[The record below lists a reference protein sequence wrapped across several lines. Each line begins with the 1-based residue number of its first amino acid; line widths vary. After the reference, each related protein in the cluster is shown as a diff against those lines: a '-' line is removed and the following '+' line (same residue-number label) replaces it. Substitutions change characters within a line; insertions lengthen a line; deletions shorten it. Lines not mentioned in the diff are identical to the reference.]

1 MKDSMKVV
9 GLTGGIGSGKSTIA
23 RLFSGHGVHW
33 VDADDVARE
42 VVEPGT
48 PALKAIAEHFG
59 DRILLANGEL
69 NRAELRTLI
78 FQDEQQRQWLEKLL
92 HPLIRETILEQLHP
106 YGSHLRDYHLP
117 YTLLVSPLLLET
129 DQHELVDRIVVID
142 VPVDVQIART
152 VARDTN
158 TEEQIQRIIDAQL
171 PREERLKRAD
181 YVIDNTSAL
190 ENAEKNAKKS
200 AKKSATENIR
210 GGSEES
216 AKAQVAAL
224 HARLIAEFQR
234 TK

>member
-1 MKDSMKVV
+1 MKVV

-23 RLFSGHGVHW
+23 RLFAEHGVHW

-42 VVEPGT
+42 VVAPGT
-48 PALKAIAEHFG
+48 PALEAIARHFG
-59 DRILLANGEL
+59 ERILLETGAL

-78 FQDEQQRQWLEKLL
+78 FQDEQERQWLETLL
-92 HPLIRETILEQLHP
+92 HPLIRESILDQLHP
-106 YGSHLRDYHLP
+106 RGSHLRDYQLP

-158 TEEQIQRIIDAQL
+158 TEEQIQRIIAAQMS
-171 PREERLKRAD
+171 REERLRRAD
-181 YVIDNTSAL
+181 HIIDNASAP
-190 ENAEKNAKKS
+190 ENAGEGAG
-200 AKKSATENIR
+200 EN
-210 GGSEES
+210 

-224 HARLIAEFQR
+224 HDQLLAEFQR
-234 TK
+234 MK